1 MQDSEAE
8 LLKQL
13 IRAWGRTVP
22 DTHQLRQP
30 MLRAQN
36 VFGLQIL
43 LAMCFLNLICE
54 KFRAEFC
61 DQITCLTLL

>member
-22 DTHQLRQP
+22 DTHQFRQP
-30 MLRAQN
+30 RLRAQN

-54 KFRAEFC
+54 SSELSFVIR
-61 DQITCLTLL
+61 